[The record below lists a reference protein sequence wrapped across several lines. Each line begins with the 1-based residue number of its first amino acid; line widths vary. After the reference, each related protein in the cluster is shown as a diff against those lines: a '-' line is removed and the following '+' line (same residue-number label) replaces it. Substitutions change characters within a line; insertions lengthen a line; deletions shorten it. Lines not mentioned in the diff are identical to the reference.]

1 MYKDTF
7 KVSLLGCSENV
18 SDTAHTIVCTI
29 NVSID
34 CNGFNVSNPNETK
47 NIQKRK
53 SRQIDVWFVFVC

>member
-1 MYKDTF
+1 MYKVTF
-7 KVSLLGCSENV
+7 KVSFLGCSENV
-18 SDTAHTIVCTI
+18 SETALTIVCTI
-29 NVSID
+29 NVIID